1 MTSNR
6 IDGNDVAQ
14 ATPFVHEHSTEI
26 QPYGHL
32 VRLPIGLSRQPGRQ
46 RSEINNP
53 PHVQSGTS
61 RIYTSR

>member
-32 VRLPIGLSRQPGRQ
+32 VRLQSGSRDGLGGSEA
-46 RSEINNP
+46 RSTTRL
-53 PHVQSGTS
+53 HVQSGTS